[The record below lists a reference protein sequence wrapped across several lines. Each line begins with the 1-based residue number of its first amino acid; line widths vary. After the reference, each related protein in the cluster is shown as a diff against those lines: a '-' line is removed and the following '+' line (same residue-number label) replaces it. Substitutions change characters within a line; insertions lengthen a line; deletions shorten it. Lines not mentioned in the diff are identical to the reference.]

1 MGHGPHLWRYRRLI
15 ADGTEVKDEPRRTV
29 TVSRNAKAGETY
41 VRVVNA
47 MDAPISVDL
56 RQILAEL
63 NISTASA
70 ASATATVLA
79 GDNPYAGQVGEESP
93 TRPRQTA
100 IDLTDGDYTA
110 PAWSFTTITIK

>member
-1 MGHGPHLWRYRRLI
+1 MGWVNGI
-15 ADGTEVKDEPRRTV
+15 DGA
-29 TVSRNAKAGETY
+29 VSF
-41 VRVVNA
+41 
-47 MDAPISVDL
+47 DL
-56 RQILAEL
+56 RQILAEV
-63 NISTASA
+63 NRSA
-70 ASATATVLA
+70 AAAACAAASVLA

>member
-1 MGHGPHLWRYRRLI
+1 MEALI

-93 TRPRQTA
+93 TAAADR
-100 IDLTDGDYTA
+100 D
-110 PAWSFTTITIK
+110 

>member
-1 MGHGPHLWRYRRLI
+1 MKLYIDGTLI

-29 TVSRNAKAGETY
+29 TVSRNDKAGETY

-70 ASATATVLA
+70 ASCH
-79 GDNPYAGQVGEESP
+79 GHPS
-93 TRPRQTA
+93 
-100 IDLTDGDYTA
+100 
-110 PAWSFTTITIK
+110 